1 MAHCLSSIHKRFFPL
16 TAVVTYSLLAASLLA
31 GSAGSAFAFTPVEQ
45 VKNYAVTGQSG
56 SELYASIGARGPVI
70 SDGRRTIAHTTF
82 KLTWQRDYRPQADG
96 SCVLAR
102 AKPKLII
109 TYTLPKPQG
118 SMPGPVASN
127 WKRFADG
134 LAAHE
139 KIHGQQIIEMVEK
152 IETFSTGLRAE
163 ADPKCQK
170 VRAALQAQ
178 LKIISDERVALS
190 RNFDKTEMGAGGNI
204 QKLVFMLIKGP

>member
-1 MAHCLSSIHKRFFPL
+1 MAHCLTGFHNRYFPL
-16 TAVVTYSLLAASLLA
+16 TAVVAYSLLAGTLLVS
-31 GSAGSAFAFTPVEQ
+31 SAGSALAFTPVEQ
-45 VKNYAVTGQSG
+45 VKNYAVMGQSG

-96 SCVLAR
+96 GCVLAR

-118 SMPGPVASN
+118 SMPAEVASN
-127 WKRFADG
+127 WKQFADG

-139 KIHGQQIIEMVEK
+139 KIHGQQIIAMVEK

-163 ADPKCQK
+163 ADAKCQK

-190 RNFDKTEMGAGGNI
+190 RDFDRIEMGAGGNI
-204 QKLVFMLIKGP
+204 QKLVFKLVKGP